1 MSCKKFL
8 DKISLY
14 IDGYLNSK
22 EKEEVEKHIN
32 ICESCKKIYED
43 IMTIKIITFS
53 LKNKFPYEIKR
64 EKRNYLRL
72 ALTFALIILIIL
84 GIIFESKIFEI
95 GKVKSIV
102 KKPIKENIINKREIE
117 PVKIYYTDTIYEV
130 SYEEILP

>member
-53 LKNKFPYEIKR
+53 LKNRFPYEIKR

-72 ALTFALIILIIL
+72 ALTFALIILIIF

>member
-1 MSCKKFL
+1 
-8 DKISLY
+8 
-14 IDGYLNSK
+14 
-22 EKEEVEKHIN
+22 
-32 ICESCKKIYED
+32 
-43 IMTIKIITFS
+43 
-53 LKNKFPYEIKR
+53 
-64 EKRNYLRL
+64 NYLRL
-72 ALTFALIILIIL
+72 ALTFALIILIIF